1 MNKSLALK
9 KKLSLFLSLVFLFLI
24 FLYISFFLI
33 NGDRGIISYI
43 TIKNQ
48 QEELNIRLDKLNSRN
63 DLLENRIEKLQ
74 VNTID
79 LDYLDEKIRQN
90 TGFINEDEIMIIL
103 E

>member
-24 FLYISFFLI
+24 FLYISYFLI

-63 DLLENRIEKLQ
+63 DLLENRIERLQ

>member
-24 FLYISFFLI
+24 FLYISYFLI